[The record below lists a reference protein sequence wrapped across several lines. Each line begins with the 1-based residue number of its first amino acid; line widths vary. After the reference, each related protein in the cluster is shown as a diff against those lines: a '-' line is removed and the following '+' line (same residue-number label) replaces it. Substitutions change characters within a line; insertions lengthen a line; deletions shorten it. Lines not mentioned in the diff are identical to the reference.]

1 MAEGIQNTSGAKTNS
16 FNKGMNKDNTDIY
29 MSEGL
34 WYNAIN
40 AINNSHYGES
50 GSIGNE
56 PSNRFCTEAPY
67 TIIGYAFIRE
77 TEWLLFSTNNI
88 NSEIGIFDE
97 STCSYR
103 KVINDCKECF

>member
-1 MAEGIQNTSGAKTNS
+1 MQNSSSGKTQT
-16 FNKGMNKDNTDIY
+16 FNKGMNKDNTDIF

-56 PSNRFCTEAPY
+56 PSNRFCARAPF
-67 TIIGYAFIRE
+67 TIIGYTYVKE
-77 TEWLLFSTNNI
+77 TEWLIFSTDNV
-88 NSEIGIFDE
+88 NSEIGIF
-97 STCSYR
+97 
-103 KVINDCKECF
+103 KEQEIQMIFITSL